1 MAALLGLVTIVIGFV
16 VGVVLVANEHVF
28 IGIILALFAI
38 PLGLVVWMRV
48 GDRY

>member
-1 MAALLGLVTIVIGFV
+1 LVTIAIGFV